1 MAVKKRHNT
10 AIRSEEIA
18 YAARELIAKQGIENL
33 TTRAIAKKVGITQ
46 AAVYRHFRSKKEI
59 LLRVIDD
66 TAEILLA
73 DFNQVPIEGESCLD
87 KLDIL
92 MRRQLSTLTQ
102 NGASNKVLL
111 APEIRRLRDKDL
123 SKRMINYLNM
133 VLGRFK
139 EFLSQGVTSGE
150 IREDI
155 NLDAAARLIFIILIG
170 LINLWE
176 TDNNQ
181 AMVEAEYK
189 NQWEL
194 FRNAVAKH

>member
-1 MAVKKRHNT
+1 MSVKKRHNT
-10 AIRSEEIA
+10 VIRSHEIA
-18 YAARELIAKQGIENL
+18 YAAREIIARDGIENL

-46 AAVYRHFRSKKEI
+46 AAVYKHFKSKKDI
-59 LLRVIDD
+59 LLKVIDD
-66 TAEILLA
+66 TGEILLA
-73 DFNQVPIEGESCLD
+73 DINQISVESDSCLD
-87 KLDIL
+87 KLDSL

-102 NGASNKVLL
+102 IGVSNKVLL
-111 APEIRRLRDKDL
+111 APEIRRLHDKDL

-181 AMVEAEYK
+181 AMVEAEYE